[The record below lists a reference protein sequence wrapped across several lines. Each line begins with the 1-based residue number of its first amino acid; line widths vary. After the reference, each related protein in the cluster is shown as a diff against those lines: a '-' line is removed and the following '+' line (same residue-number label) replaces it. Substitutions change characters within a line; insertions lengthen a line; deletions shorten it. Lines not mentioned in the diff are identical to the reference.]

1 MSEREARQSWALQAP
16 LQASVVPGG
25 LNPGTTLPSGQLRCA
40 GLGLRKQRCE
50 AYGFM
55 ILH

>member
-1 MSEREARQSWALQAP
+1 MSEREARQAL

-25 LNPGTTLPSGQLRCA
+25 LERCV
-40 GLGLRKQRCE
+40 GLRKHLHR
-50 AYGFM
+50 AYGFT

>member
-40 GLGLRKQRCE
+40 GLGLRKQQCE